1 MSYIDK
7 EKAIIAKLKS
17 TDFEMF
23 DGDAEDA
30 YESIGTALDSF
41 TNYANTVIHQQH
53 MLPIYYARFEG
64 QDLRDKIMSDDSRR
78 KIAHDNAI
86 AYVGFMNRLSDR
98 LGLEP
103 FADVDTNDRHEV
115 ARFIGDFVNET
126 YNNGIS
132 GGFDAATYQRNTE
145 YEKDHVKRL
154 QDLDDRF
161 GSIVEKSEEGLEY

>member
-30 YESIGTALDSF
+30 YDSIGTALDSF

-64 QDLRDKIMSDDSRR
+64 QDLYPLCS
-78 KIAHDNAI
+78 
-86 AYVGFMNRLSDR
+86 
-98 LGLEP
+98 
-103 FADVDTNDRHEV
+103 
-115 ARFIGDFVNET
+115 
-126 YNNGIS
+126 
-132 GGFDAATYQRNTE
+132 
-145 YEKDHVKRL
+145 
-154 QDLDDRF
+154 
-161 GSIVEKSEEGLEY
+161 

>member
-132 GGFDAATYQRNTE
+132 GGMKKTIRKDFRTSMIDSGALWKNQR
-145 YEKDHVKRL
+145 KDSNINGFYHH
-154 QDLDDRF
+154 
-161 GSIVEKSEEGLEY
+161 